1 MRFFYMMSLFVSLS
15 ACQADEIVEHQ
26 QDMPTRAQ
34 LTAWNM
40 SADVRDVSAIL
51 GVDDISGQ
59 AHCNRFRGQVSFN
72 EATGSIAI
80 GPLISTRM
88 ACPQLSSEAE
98 FLSQLQSVSTFT
110 KLSNGIELRT
120 PTGETFRFEPVTTP

>member
-15 ACQADEIVEHQ
+15 ACQADEITEHK

-34 LTAWNM
+34 LTAWNTGT
-40 SADVRDVSAIL
+40 VRDVSAIL
-51 GVDDISGQ
+51 GADDISGQ

-72 EATGSIAI
+72 ETDGTITI

-98 FLSQLQSVSTFT
+98 FLTQLQSVSTFT
-110 KLSNGIELRT
+110 KLPNGIELRT

>member
-1 MRFFYMMSLFVSLS
+1 MRFFYMMFLFVSLS
-15 ACQADEIVEHQ
+15 ACQSDEIVEHQ
-26 QDMPTRAQ
+26 QDMPIRAQ

-40 SADVRDVSAIL
+40 SDVRDVSAIL
-51 GVDDISGQ
+51 GADDISGQ
-59 AHCNRFRGQVSFN
+59 AQCNRFRGQVSFN
-72 EATGSIAI
+72 ETDGTIII
-80 GPLISTRM
+80 GPLISTRV

-110 KLSNGIELRT
+110 KLPNGIELRT

>member
-15 ACQADEIVEHQ
+15 ACQADEITEHK

-34 LTAWNM
+34 LTAWNTG
-40 SADVRDVSAIL
+40 AFRDVSAIL
-51 GVDDISGQ
+51 GADDISGQ
-59 AHCNRFRGQVSFN
+59 AHCNRFRGEVSFN
-72 EATGSIAI
+72 ETDGTITI

-120 PTGETFRFEPVTTP
+120 PTGETFHFEPVTTP